1 MFISE
6 TQTVVYQKGISIN
19 GEIFLSRA
27 SYGDGVFETMR
38 SHGGYL
44 PLLDLHLLRL
54 ARGIAVL
61 GLAEPNLEKIRSELL
76 VIAAAHPNAVVK
88 LIVISAAPGGSYQR
102 RHNGVEYAVLVSA
115 LPPSDNLARPDG
127 LIVRVCTTRLAQFSP
142 LSGIKHLNRGE
153 QILGANESNTIGAHE
168 GLMLNSAGQVIC
180 AISGNIFAVLDEQLC
195 TPIIDGSGVQG
206 VMRACIMQ
214 ICAEIGLELAVRE
227 LQQADICRATELFLC
242 NAVRGVRPVAR
253 LIDDRGEENVYSK
266 QRPVTQRII
275 AKLNQVA
282 FRP

>member
-6 TQTVVYQKGISIN
+6 AQTLVYQKGSRVE
-19 GEIFLSRA
+19 GELFLSRA

-38 SHGGYL
+38 SQGGHL
-44 PLLDLHLLRL
+44 PLLDLHLQRL
-54 ARGIAVL
+54 TRGLAVL
-61 GLAEPNLEKIRSELL
+61 ALAELNLEKIRAELL
-76 VIAAAHPNAVVK
+76 TIAAVHSDAVIK

-115 LPPSDNLARPDG
+115 LPPADYLAHPDG
-127 LIVRVCTTRLAQFSP
+127 LTVRVCTTRLAQFSP

-153 QILGANESNTIGAHE
+153 QILSANELNAHGAHE
-168 GLMLNSAGQVIC
+168 GLMRNSAGQVIC
-180 AISGNIFAVLDEQLC
+180 AISANIFAVLDGQLC

-214 ICAEIGLELAVRE
+214 ICVEIGLELAVRE
-227 LQQADICRATELFLC
+227 LQLADICRATELFLC
-242 NAVRGVRPVAR
+242 NAVRGMRPVAR
-253 LIDDRGEENVYSK
+253 VIDDCGEENVYSK

-275 AKLNQVA
+275 TKLNQVA
-282 FRP
+282 FRV